1 MMTDVVIV
9 GTDTDAGK
17 TSLSLLFLA
26 AFPEQFAYWKPVE
39 TGESD
44 TETVRRLVSSAT
56 IFEPLARF
64 REAVAPAL
72 AASREGR
79 VMPSVAEVLKAKP
92 ASAKPLL
99 METFGSPLSPLS
111 DEVLQVELIRGFHSS
126 IWLVASSAVGAIGRV
141 LQSLTSLKAHGLSAS
156 TVILV
161 GPHDEYA
168 ATQIRKHWAEPLSV
182 LQLEQ
187 PHGRTSE
194 DLQVAV
200 NEQRAELTALR
211 STLEIK
217 QESTSALDWV
227 ARDRAVV
234 WHPYT
239 SLADPIAPL
248 PVISAYAEFLHLAD
262 GRRIID
268 GISSWWT
275 ILHGHNNRQLK
286 HALQMASE
294 SLDHVLFAGV
304 THPAAIE
311 LAERLLPS
319 TPWDGGRVFYSDN
332 GSTAVEVALKMA
344 YQYWCHR
351 GEPQRTLFIGFDDCY
366 HGDTFGT
373 MAISR
378 DPTFFGRFEPLLFRT
393 ERVPLSA
400 DALDAKLLAN
410 KGKVAGVII
419 EPIVLGAGGMKMY
432 PPRELKAIEAVVRKH
447 GVAFIV
453 DEVMTRCRTG
463 SLWAF
468 SQANVIPDFI
478 CSGKTLTGGILP
490 LAVTLVSPQIVSEF
504 ETPDRAKTFFHGHS
518 FTANPLACAVAV
530 ANERLMETGEWLRQS
545 NRIEQF
551 WRTHLV
557 DLKCQPG
564 VSDVRI
570 CGTIV
575 AVEIESR
582 GGYLSEIGPK
592 LRSFSIERGVLLR
605 PLGNV
610 LYAMPPLCTSDESL
624 AKIVDVMRLSVRQ
637 FA

>member
-1 MMTDVVIV
+1 MADVAIV

-26 AFPEQFAYWKPVE
+26 AFPDQFAYWKPVE

-44 TETVRRLVSSAT
+44 TETVRRLVPGAT
-56 IFEPLARF
+56 IFEPLARY

-79 VMPSVAEVLKAKP
+79 AMPGVAEILKATP

-99 METFGSPLSPLS
+99 IETFGSPLSPLS
-111 DEVLQVELIRGFHSS
+111 DAVLQVELIRDFHSP
-126 IWLVASSAVGAIGRV
+126 IWLVATSAVGAIGRV
-141 LQSLTSLKAHGLSAS
+141 LQSLTSLKSHGLSAS
-156 TVILV
+156 AVILI
-161 GPHDEYA
+161 GPPDEYA
-168 ATQIRKHWAEPLSV
+168 VAQIRKHWAEPLTV
-182 LQLEQ
+182 FQLEQ
-187 PHGRTSE
+187 PRGRTNE
-194 DLQVAV
+194 DLQDAV
-200 NEQRAELTALR
+200 NEQRAELTELGN
-211 STLEIK
+211 TLETK
-217 QESTSALDWV
+217 PETTSSIDWV

-248 PVISAYAEFLHLAD
+248 PVVGADEEFLHLAD

-286 HALQMASE
+286 RALQTASE
-294 SLDHVLFAGV
+294 SLDHVLFAGI

-311 LAERLLPS
+311 LAERLLQS
-319 TPWDGGRVFYSDN
+319 TPWNGGRAFYSDN

-344 YQYWCHR
+344 YQFCCHR
-351 GEPQRTLFIGFDDCY
+351 GEPERTLFIGFDDCY

-393 ERVPLSA
+393 ERVPISA
-400 DALDAKLLAN
+400 DALDAKLFAN

-419 EPIVLGAGGMKMY
+419 EPLVLGAGGMKMY
-432 PPRELKAIEAVVRKH
+432 PPSELKAIEAVVRKH

-468 SQANVIPDFI
+468 SQAGVTPDFI

-490 LAVTLVSPQIVSEF
+490 LAVTLVSPRIVAEF

-530 ANERLMETGEWLRQS
+530 VNERLMETGDWHRQS
-545 NRIEQF
+545 DRIEQF

-564 VSDVRI
+564 VNDVRI
-570 CGTIV
+570 CGTI
-575 AVEIESR
+575 AAIEIESR

-610 LYAMPPLCTSDESL
+610 LYAMPPLCTSEESL
-624 AKIVDVMRLSVRQ
+624 AKIVDVMRMSVRQ